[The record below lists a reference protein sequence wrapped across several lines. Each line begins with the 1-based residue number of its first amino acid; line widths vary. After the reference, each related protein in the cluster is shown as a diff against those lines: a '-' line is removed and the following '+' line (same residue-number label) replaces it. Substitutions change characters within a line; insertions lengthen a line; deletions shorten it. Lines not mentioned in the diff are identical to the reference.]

1 MAIWKNRKKYNLEV
15 IETEG
20 EELEKVEKE
29 RVKLTK
35 FLKRELVLT
44 MISVLTVT
52 TVILGGSY
60 AIFTNIEKAEKY
72 NIIKTGTLQI
82 SYDDTSTGLGN
93 IINLNGAYPESDI
106 EGQKREAY
114 RFKITNTGSLN
125 AKYKVRVLDDTDMIE
140 EDGCNDKQLE
150 KTKIKYSLNQ
160 ETPVILDS
168 IKEEYI
174 IKEGTLAP
182 EESIIL
188 EMRMWIDENAG
199 NEVLG
204 THYHGKIVVE
214 GIQKEETAVETLLAK
229 TNDAETSYDN
239 ATEEGKKEM
248 FAFTHQRGGQQ
259 EGWSEEDLKD
269 YRYVGTTPNN
279 YVTFNDELWRII
291 GIFTVEDEKGTKEKR
306 VKLIRDESI
315 GTYSWDNKPNGT
327 GSSDSEYGSNNWN
340 DSLMQEVLNKGA
352 YYNRTTGNCPYGRN
366 GKTTPCDFN
375 STGLS
380 DTAKNMIGKT
390 KWYLGGI
397 TTPQQTASN
406 AFIEERGTSVYN
418 GRATNWIGE
427 VGLMYP
433 SDYGYAAGGEACLQT
448 DLFSYN
454 TNCQNNNW
462 LFNTDF
468 QWMITPLSSFSYYVF
483 DAYNEGN
490 VASNSTTIMYAGARP
505 SVYLK
510 SSVVITTGDGSRE
523 NPYQLFL

>member
-327 GSSDSEYGSNNWN
+327 GSSETEYGSNNWN

-454 TNCQNNNW
+454 TNFQNNNW

>member
-327 GSSDSEYGSNNWN
+327 GSSETEYGSNEWN
-340 DSLMQEVLNKGA
+340 DSSLKDVLNNGP
-352 YYNRTTGNCPYGRN
+352 YYNRTEGTCPYGKN
-366 GKTTPCDFN
+366 NATTPCDFN

-390 KWYLGGI
+390 KWYLGGHI
-397 TTPQQTASN
+397 NTKITASDFYN
-406 AFIEERGTSVYN
+406 QERGTSVYN